1 FSFKMTGGGLYEA
14 EGTAQAV
21 LIGLTAVLACLL
33 ATLAQQLMRR
43 RQLTARWAAE
53 AAAYSARANDQAAES
68 VSAEDAGA
76 SEMGQQ
82 QQQVAAADAVPFTH
96 LPGSLKRAEQA
107 KILQSLSEEELQLE
121 RDAVMDQLRQICGI
135 LAERQGGEAGGELP
149 PEASLNEVRSQMR
162 LYS

>member
-1 FSFKMTGGGLYEA
+1 FSIKMTGGGLYEA
-14 EGTAQAV
+14 EGAAQAV